1 MELELCSQKVKERAN
16 IPKFIGSEKECEDF
30 MQKKDHFF
38 CHFHFPNSNGEI
50 TVYGLLA
57 TEGQGQVIKEAKYF
71 TNVQGPAL
79 AFIDALVELSHKRDS
94 HSLPLLRLKEIEAF
108 LRTKNSEPSFPDE
121 GIKLLRYY
129 EIIPA
134 LKYSISKKNAYAVLN
149 DESTDDKRSPTLEEY
164 RPYTRLLYDRVQMG
178 DFLDLNTELKVQ
190 IVSDVLNC
198 HVRPLLQRD
207 GGDVECIHVM
217 DNLVVVN
224 FHGSCGTCG
233 MSLTTTMDFIKKVL
247 RTELYDSSLDIITDS

>member
-1 MELELCSQKVKERAN
+1 MELDLCSLKVQERAAR
-16 IPKFIGSEKECEDF
+16 PKFLGNEVECEDF
-30 MQKKDHFF
+30 MNKKDHFF

-57 TEGQGQVIKEAKYF
+57 TEGQGQVIQQAKYF
-71 TNVQGPAL
+71 TNVQGAPL
-79 AFIDALVELSHKRDS
+79 AFLDALVELSHKRDS
-94 HSLPLLRLKEIEAF
+94 HSLPLLRIKEIEAF
-108 LRTKNSEPSFPDE
+108 LRSKNSEPSFPDD

-129 EIIPA
+129 EIISA
-134 LKYSISKKNAYAVLN
+134 LKHSISKK
-149 DESTDDKRSPTLEEY
+149 STFSASTETADDKKSPTLEEY
-164 RPYTRLLYDRVQMG
+164 RPHSRFLFDRVQMG
-178 DFLDLNTELKVQ
+178 EFSDLNNELKVE

-217 DNLVVVN
+217 ENLVVIN

-247 RTELYDSSLDIITDS
+247 RTELFDTSIDIITDS

>member
-1 MELELCSQKVKERAN
+1 MDLELCSQKVKERAT
-16 IPKFIGSEKECEDF
+16 IPKFVGSEKDCEDF

-57 TEGQGQVIKEAKYF
+57 TEGQNQIIKEAKYF
-71 TNVQGPAL
+71 TNVQGAAL

-129 EIIPA
+129 EIIGA
-134 LKYSISKKNAYAVLN
+134 LKYSISKKNAFATNGEAL
-149 DESTDDKRSPTLEEY
+149 DDKKSPTLEEY
-164 RPYTRLLYDRVQMG
+164 RPFSRFLFDRVQMG
-178 DFLDLNTELKVQ
+178 EFLELNNDLKIQ
-190 IVSDVLNC
+190 IVNDVLNC

-207 GGDVECIHVM
+207 GGDVECVHVM
-217 DNLVVVN
+217 DNLVVVI

-233 MSLTTTMDFIKKVL
+233 MSLTTTMDFIKRVL
-247 RTELYDSSLDIITDS
+247 RTELHDSRIDIITDS